1 MSGSEAEKALH
12 DNTIEAPGPQE
23 PIQTEPLAEEPL
35 ERVGSDSELND
46 EKQVDYEAVETSSQ
60 DDSDIEKRRTPTELA
75 RTRSNWTTNT
85 ENSVAT
91 EIEQPT
97 PQPPRKRKWSEKIN
111 PFKSKHL
118 PPVPKERLASRE
130 QTAGFFSILTFQ
142 WVSPLMSVGYQRS
155 LELNDI
161 WHVNPDR
168 SVDVMRSR
176 LLTSLEYRKSRK
188 GKDWF
193 EPLPMALYDTFKK
206 EFWIGGICNF
216 ISAMLQ
222 VLSPFTLK
230 YLIAFAGRAY
240 AASIGTGAAPHIGEG
255 IGLVVG
261 ITCMQIIQSGCVN
274 HFIYRGMMVGGQA
287 RSTLISTI
295 FAKAM
300 RLSGRA
306 KAGGAALHM
315 AEEKPTF
322 EPGSKEEK
330 AYFKQKLKDDKK
342 KKGDKKGIS
351 GDGQG
356 WGNGRIVNLMSV
368 DTYRIDQACGMGH
381 MVWTAP
387 IQVLLTLALLCINL
401 TYSALAGFAFICL
414 MMPLLAYAIKSLMAR
429 RKLINKITDQR
440 VTLTQEIISS
450 VRFVKYFGWEMS
462 FISRLGEIRDRE
474 IGKVSFLLSIRN
486 GIMAVS
492 MSIPIFASMLAF
504 ITYSTTMHNLNPAPV
519 FSSLALFNALRIP
532 LNLLPMVLGQV
543 VDANASLAR
552 IAEFLAAEEVN
563 DDAEW
568 KDSAKHA
575 IEIQGGNFTWE
586 RNTNQDDKEKP
597 GANPKGR
604 KQIAQ
609 EKKDAKSKAKEDKRV
624 AKELEKDGNPP
635 SPVSPADSVMEE
647 EKPPF
652 SINEVDL
659 TVGRDEL
666 IAVIGS
672 VGSGKSSLLAALA
685 GDMRKTKGN
694 VTFGAN
700 RAFCPQYAWIQNA
713 TVKENIIFGK
723 DYNRKW
729 YNEVIDACALRPDL
743 EMLPAGDLTEI
754 GERGITV
761 SGGQKQRLN
770 IARAIYFDAD
780 IVLMDDPL
788 SAVDAHVGKHIM
800 DNAICGLL
808 RGKARV
814 LATHQLHVLHRVDR
828 IVWMKEGHIYK
839 IATFPD
845 LMENDAEFQKL
856 METTAQ
862 EEKKEQVD
870 DEDEVEEEKKDAK
883 KKKGKKPA
891 AALMQQEE
899 RAVDSV
905 GWDIYAAYIRASGG
919 MWVAPFILAL
929 LIISQGANIMTSL
942 WLSYW
947 TSGKFGLQ
955 LGVYIGVYAALGVAQ
970 AALMFA
976 FSVMLTIYG
985 TRSSKVMLNRAVTRV
1000 LRAPMSFFDTTPLG
1014 RITNRFSKDVDT
1026 MDNTL
1031 TDAIRMFA
1039 LTMCMILSVFILIIA
1054 YYYYFA
1060 IALVPLTI
1068 IFLFSASYYRSS
1080 ARELKRHEAVLRS
1093 VLFAR
1098 FSEAVNGIS
1107 TIRAYGVQQQF
1118 ANHVDESV
1126 DSMDGA
1132 YFLTFANQRWLSTRL
1147 DAVGNLLVF
1156 TVGILVVTSRFSINP
1171 STGGLVLSYILS
1183 IVQMIQF
1190 TVRQLAEVENN
1201 MNSTERIH
1209 YYGTKLEEEAPLHLG
1224 DVPASWPEKGAID
1237 FDNVQMR
1244 YRAGLPLVLKGLTM
1258 HVRAGERIGVVGRTG
1273 AGKSTIMSTLFRLVE
1288 LSGGSI
1294 SIDGVNIA
1302 KIGLHDLRSR
1312 LAIIPQ
1318 DPTLFRGTIRSN
1330 LDPFN
1335 EHTDLELWNALR
1347 QADLVGAEQT
1357 MEDEAGRI
1365 HLDTPVED
1373 EGLNFSLGQRQL
1385 LALARALVRG
1395 SQIIVCDEATSSV
1408 DFETDQK
1415 IQRTIVRGFK
1425 GKTLLCIAHRL
1436 KTIIGYDRILV
1447 MDQGNVAELDRPI
1460 TLYDQG
1466 GIFRSMC
1473 DRSGIR
1479 REDFFESEEARFSAE
1494 SPELERTQSAVMM
1507 KRE

>member
-1 MSGSEAEKALH
+1 MSAPDAEKALTS
-12 DNTIEAPGPQE
+12 NTVEAPGPQE
-23 PIQTEPLAEEPL
+23 PRQTEALAEEPL
-35 ERVGSDSELND
+35 DRVGSESELNE
-46 EKQVDYEAVETSSQ
+46 EKQIDYEAVETSSQ
-60 DDSDIEKRRTPTELA
+60 DDSDFEKKKRPQVA
-75 RTRSNWTTNT
+75 RARSDWTTAT

-91 EIEQPT
+91 EIEQPA
-97 PQPPRKRKWSEKIN
+97 QKPPRKRKWSEKIN
-111 PFKSKHL
+111 PFKSKH
-118 PPVPKERLASRE
+118 PVPVPKERIASRE
-130 QTAGFFSILTFQ
+130 QAAGFFSVLTFQ
-142 WVSPLMSVGYQRS
+142 WISPLMSVGYQRS

-161 WHVNPDR
+161 WHVNSER
-168 SVDVMRSR
+168 SVDVMRNK
-176 LLTSLEYRKSRK
+176 LLTSLEYRKGR
-188 GKDWF
+188 KDWF
-193 EPLPMALYDTFKK
+193 QPLPMALYDTFKR
-206 EFWIGGICNF
+206 EFWIGGITNLVAAC
-216 ISAMLQ
+216 LQ
-222 VLSPFTLK
+222 VLSPFTMK
-230 YLIAFAGRAY
+230 YLIAFAGKAY
-240 AASIGTGAAPHIGEG
+240 AAQQGLQPAPHIGEG
-255 IGLVVG
+255 IGLVFG
-261 ITCMQIIQSGCVN
+261 ITCMQIIQSSCIN

-287 RSTLISTI
+287 RSTLISVI

-306 KAGGAALHM
+306 KAGGAALA
-315 AEEKPTF
+315 AEDEQPKF

-330 AYFKQKLKDDKK
+330 AYFKKKLKEDKK
-342 KKGDKKGIS
+342 QKSKKGVS

-387 IQVLLTLALLCINL
+387 IQILLTLALLCINL

-414 MMPLLAYAIKSLMAR
+414 MMPLLGRAIRSLMAR
-429 RKLINKITDQR
+429 RKVINKITDQR
-440 VTLTQEIISS
+440 VSLTQEIIQS

-474 IGKVSFLLSIRN
+474 ISKVSFLLSIRN

-504 ITYSTTMHNLNPAPV
+504 ITYSTTQHNLNPAPV

-543 VDANASLAR
+543 VDANASLNR

-563 DDAEW
+563 DDSRWDE
-568 KDSAKHA
+568 DAKHA
-575 IEIQGGNFTWE
+575 IEIKQGGFTWE
-586 RNTNQDDKEKP
+586 RNTNKDEKQAP
-597 GANPKGR
+597 GADPKGR

-609 EKKDAKSKAKEDKRV
+609 EKKDAKAKAKSDKQQS
-624 AKELEKDGNPP
+624 KLDEKHQSSTPAG
-635 SPVSPADSVMEE
+635 SASPAESVLEL

-652 SINEVDL
+652 QIDNVDL

-685 GDMRKTKGN
+685 GDMRKTEGE

-828 IVWMKEGHIYK
+828 IVWMKDGAIYK

-845 LMENDAEFQKL
+845 LMEHDAEFQKL

-862 EEKKEQVD
+862 EEKKE
-870 DEDEVEEEKKDAK
+870 DEDEVNEDEIEEEKKDAK

-905 GWDIYAAYIRASGG
+905 GWGVYAAYVRASGG
-919 MWVAPFILAL
+919 MWVAPFVLFL
-929 LIISQGANIMTSL
+929 LVISQGANIMTSL

-947 TSGKFGLQ
+947 TAGRWGLG
-955 LGVYIGVYAALGVAQ
+955 LGVYIGVYAALGVSQ
-970 AALMFA
+970 ACLMFA
-976 FSVMLTIYG
+976 FSVVLTIYG

-1031 TDAIRMFA
+1031 TDSMRMFF

-1068 IFLFSASYYRSS
+1068 MFIFSASYYRSS

-1093 VLFAR
+1093 IVFAR
-1098 FSEAVNGIS
+1098 FSEAVNGTS
-1107 TIRAYGVQQQF
+1107 TIRAYGVQRQF

-1147 DAVGNLLVF
+1147 DALGNLLVF

-1209 YYGTKLEEEAPLHLG
+1209 YYGTELEEEAPLHLG
-1224 DVPASWPEKGAID
+1224 EVPGSWPEKGAID

-1244 YRAGLPLVLKGLTM
+1244 YRDGLPLVLKGLTM

-1357 MEDEAGRI
+1357 IEDEGGRI
-1365 HLDTPVED
+1365 HLDTAVED

-1479 REDFFESEEARFSAE
+1479 REDFFTSEEARFSAE
-1494 SPELERTQSAVMM
+1494 SPELERTQSAVM
-1507 KRE
+1507 KRQ